1 MNIKYLLD
9 DERVQHLL
17 GGISIV
23 CFSVL
28 FLSFLLCA
36 FLLENDN
43 NNKKKEKKRGQ
54 HGGSRNEVVDMN
66 NHPQL
71 RLN

>member
-43 NNKKKEKKRGQ
+43 NNKKKRKKSA
-54 HGGSRNEVVDMN
+54 GSMAEVATRW
-66 NHPQL
+66 L
-71 RLN
+71 T

>member
-43 NNKKKEKKRGQ
+43 NKKKEKKRGQ